1 MILLKKLRLINWYG
15 FVNETAPIGFFTLI
29 AGKNGNGKSVML
41 DAIKYA
47 AYGDTVFNKSSE
59 SKGSRTLSS
68 YTRGLLDATAGTYM
82 RPASKVPN
90 VYSHIVLEFYDKTEE
105 KSFILGTA
113 IETNAANNCQSY
125 RYVMDRKSLEEVEH
139 VCVENGIAR
148 PYTASELQKRY
159 RLTLL
164 NREQGL
170 PRFMQMTGLK
180 LTIDQLPTYLRKLR
194 GIMSYDPNAKIDRFI
209 RESVLEEKNVDFSKL
224 IEAREN
230 IERLNGMFS
239 SIQDEIGELEGILA
253 EYDGC
258 ESEKNRLLTDD
269 IKISYKK
276 IKGLNG
282 EIERRTREQV
292 LARQKKEE
300 TDQALAV
307 LNDRMGSL
315 DDRLMD
321 ARVSLNQLDSAKMI
335 EEEKRRLAVLEGK
348 KKELALHCRDLEDF
362 QTKISEILHD
372 FLKEGGEAVGSQ
384 QPRCKQRG
392 INLATLQ
399 SSGVV
404 DPAGSRQSQASLTLA
419 RCLCENKEVLASLC
433 SSGYP
438 AAEKRH
444 AVEELK
450 KLVDA
455 AHEKQIGVLVRVEQ
469 GLGELGRKLNVQLAI
484 VEECK
489 KHRNAY
495 GQIPEYVGLRD
506 EINKEFAK
514 RGIPEKAQFA
524 CEYVIGISDESWR
537 DAIEAF
543 LGPRR
548 YSILVEPQ
556 YYDIADDVLNRSQ
569 YKYAHLFNTKL
580 LMRKEIK
587 PEDDSVV
594 HMLEIKNLVAKKYFD
609 FQLGRMHGVK
619 LNEVR
624 NFENAISREG
634 RVSVAMDSFFLRF
647 EKIRAYY
654 LGQKT
659 FELNRIRAEKE
670 MQRLNE
676 EKKQY
681 LEEKKR
687 AEGRKNQLKMD
698 REAFKEY
705 QYDVHRQYQETA
717 AAAKES
723 ETQLK
728 RLKKAQQNNREYL
741 ELSQTVAR
749 LQSEKEA
756 VKNEQGKKLQESS
769 DLETTIQVCGR
780 DIDRKA
786 AELKSEEAVFGEFE
800 IEAYSVVQKAVEI
813 YEKYLENGK
822 NGPGGLLAIET
833 RGRIQRS
840 IEQHKKALFGLQ
852 AAYNAKHADLGLPTG
867 EEGREIFAARK
878 DRIWMDNL
886 QEVCRKLKEQTRRYE
901 DIFKNEFVL
910 TILKYCRKARE
921 DLKQINSEL
930 SRLNFSAKYQFDV
943 HYVKDS
949 SEYARIIEFAEYLDE
964 REKLGTADGQ
974 MTFGMFTSVTD
985 EVGEQLEKDLK
996 QIINRIIEKNSEET
1010 IARFADYRN
1019 YMTYEILI
1027 SNQILDRAKLSR
1039 QTGFNSGAEVQI
1051 PYLLILSSALLM
1063 IYNQRVNS
1071 TRLVF
1076 IDEPFAK
1083 MDPGNV
1089 KLMLDFMKKQKMQV
1103 IFCSPDKTESIGNEC
1118 EVILPVLRV
1127 RADSMLLGIVQ
1138 FHKEKAN
1145 ESV

>member
-15 FVNETAPIGFFTLI
+15 FANETAPIGFFTLI

-82 RPASKVPN
+82 RPAGKVPN

-125 RYVMDRKSLEEVEH
+125 RYVMDRKSLKEVEH

-148 PYTASELQKRY
+148 PYTASQLQKRY

-239 SIQDEIGELEGILA
+239 SIQSEIGELEGILA

-258 ESEKNRLLTDD
+258 ESKKNRLLTDD

-276 IKGLNG
+276 IKWFNG

-335 EEEKRRLAVLEGK
+335 EEEKRHLADLEGK
-348 KKELALHCRDLEDF
+348 KKELALQCRELEDF
-362 QTKISEILHD
+362 QIKISEILHD
-372 FLKEGGEAVGSQ
+372 FLKEVA
-384 QPRCKQRG
+384 
-392 INLATLQ
+392 
-399 SSGVV
+399 SSH
-404 DPAGSRQSQASLTLA
+404 QSQASLTLA
-419 RCLCENKEVLASLC
+419 RCLRENKEVLASLC

-455 AHEKQIGVLVRVEQ
+455 AHEKQIGVLVRLEQ
-469 GLGELGRKLNVQLAI
+469 GLGELDRKLNAQLAI

-514 RGIPEKAQFA
+514 RGIPERAQFA

-580 LMRKEIK
+580 LMRKEMK
-587 PEDDSVV
+587 PEEDSVV

-654 LGQKT
+654 LGQET

-681 LEEKKR
+681 LKEKKK
-687 AEGRKNQLKMD
+687 AEGRKNQLKVD

-705 QYDVHRQYQETA
+705 PYDVHRQYQETA
-717 AAAKES
+717 VAAKES

-800 IEAYSVVQKAVEI
+800 IR
-813 YEKYLENGK
+813 
-822 NGPGGLLAIET
+822 P
-833 RGRIQRS
+833 
-840 IEQHKKALFGLQ
+840 
-852 AAYNAKHADLGLPTG
+852 
-867 EEGREIFAARK
+867 
-878 DRIWMDNL
+878 
-886 QEVCRKLKEQTRRYE
+886 
-901 DIFKNEFVL
+901 
-910 TILKYCRKARE
+910 IL
-921 DLKQINSEL
+921 
-930 SRLNFSAKYQFDV
+930 
-943 HYVKDS
+943 
-949 SEYARIIEFAEYLDE
+949 
-964 REKLGTADGQ
+964 
-974 MTFGMFTSVTD
+974 
-985 EVGEQLEKDLK
+985 
-996 QIINRIIEKNSEET
+996 
-1010 IARFADYRN
+1010 
-1019 YMTYEILI
+1019 
-1027 SNQILDRAKLSR
+1027 
-1039 QTGFNSGAEVQI
+1039 
-1051 PYLLILSSALLM
+1051 
-1063 IYNQRVNS
+1063 
-1071 TRLVF
+1071 
-1076 IDEPFAK
+1076 
-1083 MDPGNV
+1083 
-1089 KLMLDFMKKQKMQV
+1089 
-1103 IFCSPDKTESIGNEC
+1103 
-1118 EVILPVLRV
+1118 
-1127 RADSMLLGIVQ
+1127 
-1138 FHKEKAN
+1138 
-1145 ESV
+1145 